1 MEQEEK
7 YTRRIPI
14 NFKESQHESLRD
26 LAHKERNSISAHVR
40 RAVDDYLKK
49 IKDGHMKE

>member
-14 NFKESQHESLRD
+14 NFKESQHESLRI
-26 LAHKERNSISAHVR
+26 LAHKDRNSISAHVR

-49 IKDGHMKE
+49 VREEHTKE